1 VSTLHYGDGM
11 QATVASFDAETG
23 SGTVVMDD
31 GLRLAFDAD
40 IFARSGARMLRP
52 GQRVFVE
59 VDESG
64 AIPVLNAMW
73 LFRPKDSSS
82 DGTATT

>member
-1 VSTLHYGDGM
+1 MTVHYGDGM
-11 QATVASFDAETG
+11 QATVASFDAESR

-31 GLRLAFDAD
+31 GLRLGFSAEV
-40 IFARSGARMLRP
+40 FARSGARMLRP

-59 VDESG
+59 IDRSG
-64 AIPVLNAMW
+64 ASPALNGMW

-82 DGTATT
+82 DGTATA